1 MPRNSNRATTI
12 PFNKRLVLNRFMLH
26 LFEADNFDDLVMG
39 MKEPELEGWD
49 SDNISHFY
57 HFLSNRLFDRPKLSN
72 EMLRQYDE
80 NIVRH
85 TMRINL
91 KRKEPI
97 KWKYFQ
103 YLSLLF
109 TEIYLDRYFTDS
121 EALLNELNNF
131 LVSFNERE
139 NAQIDRYTL
148 EDLKKLAFWNATG
161 SGKTLLMHVNILQY
175 LHYFSKYRKENE
187 LNQII
192 LLTPKEDLSIQHLRE
207 FELSGIDAEL
217 FDKDQ
222 GSLFRQ
228 QSVTI
233 INIQRIREESG
244 EKTVAVD
251 TFEGNNL
258 VLVDEGHRGS
268 SGQEWKRMRDRL
280 SEQGFAFEYS
290 ATFGQAVSGNK
301 DLQQEYAKCI
311 LFDYSYRYFY
321 KDGFGKDF
329 QILNLADD
337 SNEDIRRLYLTACL
351 VTFYQQLKLYRDREH
366 SIRPFLIEKPLLVF
380 VGSSVNAIRTERGK
394 KVSDVTDVLLF
405 IAQFA
410 KEEKRSISYI
420 ERLMNGNA
428 GLRDE
433 KGREIFRNAFTYLAT
448 LDMTPEA
455 LYADILS
462 TVFHASHSGAVLH
475 VVNLKGVDSEIALRL
490 GDNEPFGVIN
500 VGDAA
505 ALCKLCETYSDLHVT
520 EEQFRDSLFHR
531 LNERESKIHVLIGSK
546 KFTEGWSS
554 WRVSTMGLMNM
565 GRGEGSEIIQLFG
578 RGVRLKG
585 YGMSLKRSE
594 ALRLEN
600 TEIPPHIKVLETL
613 NIFGV
618 RADYMQQFREY
629 LEDEGIKTDNDKE
642 TIRLKVIPDYARRN
656 INLKTLDLKDIDI
669 NSFKKNGPKPALE
682 PATEEMNLK
691 VILNWYPRIQR
702 TESRKQSS
710 SQVAVLPDVM
720 DECKLEPIH
729 LAFMDLER
737 IYFELQKFKNE
748 RAWYNLKLSKENI
761 KELLNRQDWY
771 ILYIPKAEM
780 VFDSFQKV
788 KRWEEIAVA
797 LLKKY
802 CEQYYWYRKKEWEEY
817 FTEYRDLNEGDKNFI
832 REYRVTYDTSETTL
846 KTKLEQLQKMLESN
860 NMRPVQHGT
869 MEIFD
874 FEQHLYKP
882 LIHLEGNVA
891 SVSPP
896 PLNKGEYQFVDDLR
910 AYYEQNKSF
919 FQDKELYLLR
929 NQSRGKGIGFFEAGN
944 FHPDFIVWILYQG
957 KQYITFVDPKGI
969 RNMSVYDKKIQ
980 FYQTVKEK
988 EATLGNSS
996 IVLNSFIISNTEYV
1010 NLLNTGTKLSKEEL
1024 EKFNVLFQ
1032 VEDKATY
1039 IGKMINKILA

>member
-1 MPRNSNRATTI
+1 MPRNTNRAITI

-26 LFEADNFDDLVMG
+26 LFEADDFDALVMG

-57 HFLSNRLFDRPKLSN
+57 HFLSNRLFNRPKLSN

-175 LHYFSKYRKENE
+175 LHYFSKHRKENE

-217 FDKDQ
+217 FDKNQ

-280 SEQGFAFEYS
+280 SEHGFAFEYS

-490 GDNEPFGVIN
+490 
-500 VGDAA
+500 
-505 ALCKLCETYSDLHVT
+505 
-520 EEQFRDSLFHR
+520 
-531 LNERESKIHVLIGSK
+531 
-546 KFTEGWSS
+546 
-554 WRVSTMGLMNM
+554 
-565 GRGEGSEIIQLFG
+565 EIMSHLE
-578 RGVRLKG
+578 LSMW
-585 YGMSLKRSE
+585 GMLQ
-594 ALRLEN
+594 
-600 TEIPPHIKVLETL
+600 H
-613 NIFGV
+613 
-618 RADYMQQFREY
+618 
-629 LEDEGIKTDNDKE
+629 
-642 TIRLKVIPDYARRN
+642 YAN
-656 INLKTLDLKDIDI
+656 
-669 NSFKKNGPKPALE
+669 
-682 PATEEMNLK
+682 
-691 VILNWYPRIQR
+691 Y
-702 TESRKQSS
+702 
-710 SQVAVLPDVM
+710 
-720 DECKLEPIH
+720 
-729 LAFMDLER
+729 
-737 IYFELQKFKNE
+737 
-748 RAWYNLKLSKENI
+748 
-761 KELLNRQDWY
+761 
-771 ILYIPKAEM
+771 
-780 VFDSFQKV
+780 V
-788 KRWEEIAVA
+788 KRILICM
-797 LLKKY
+797 LLKKS
-802 CEQYYWYRKKEWEEY
+802 
-817 FTEYRDLNEGDKNFI
+817 L
-832 REYRVTYDTSETTL
+832 
-846 KTKLEQLQKMLESN
+846 
-860 NMRPVQHGT
+860 
-869 MEIFD
+869 
-874 FEQHLYKP
+874 
-882 LIHLEGNVA
+882 
-891 SVSPP
+891 
-896 PLNKGEYQFVDDLR
+896 
-910 AYYEQNKSF
+910 
-919 FQDKELYLLR
+919 
-929 NQSRGKGIGFFEAGN
+929 GI
-944 FHPDFIVWILYQG
+944 LC
-957 KQYITFVDPKGI
+957 
-969 RNMSVYDKKIQ
+969 
-980 FYQTVKEK
+980 
-988 EATLGNSS
+988 S
-996 IVLNSFIISNTEYV
+996 I
-1010 NLLNTGTKLSKEEL
+1010 G
-1024 EKFNVLFQ
+1024 
-1032 VEDKATY
+1032 
-1039 IGKMINKILA
+1039 

>member
-1 MPRNSNRATTI
+1 M
-12 PFNKRLVLNRFMLH
+12 FH
-26 LFEADNFDDLVMG
+26 LFGTDNFDDFVRG

-49 SDNISHFY
+49 TDNISHFY
-57 HFLSNRLFDRPKLSN
+57 HFLANRPFECRKLSN

-91 KRKEPI
+91 RRSETV

-109 TEIYLDRYFTDS
+109 TEIYLDRYFSDP
-121 EALLNELNNF
+121 EALLNELNDF
-131 LVSFNERE
+131 LDIFNAME
-139 NAQIDRYTL
+139 NAQVDKYNRN
-148 EDLKKLAFWNATG
+148 DLKKLAFWNATG

-175 LHYFSKYRKENE
+175 LHYLSKYRKESE
-187 LNQII
+187 LSHII
-192 LLTPKEDLSIQHLRE
+192 LLTPKEDLSIQHLME
-207 FELSGIDAEL
+207 FELSGIEAEL
-217 FDKDQ
+217 FDKEQ

-268 SGQEWKRMRDRL
+268 SGQEWRKMRDRL
-280 SEQGFAFEYS
+280 SEQGFVFEYS

-351 VTFYQQLKLYRDREH
+351 VTFYQQLKLYQEQER

-380 VGSSVNAIRTERGK
+380 VGSSVNAVRTERGK

-420 ERLMNGNA
+420 ERLMNGQA

-433 KGREIFRNAFTYLAT
+433 KGREIFRNAFTYLTT
-448 LDMTPEA
+448 LEMSPEA
-455 LYADILS
+455 LYMDMLS
-462 TVFHASHSGAVLH
+462 TVFHANHSGAVLH
-475 VVNLKGVDSEIALRL
+475 VVNLKSVDSEIALRL
-490 GDNEPFGVIN
+490 GDNTPFGVIN

-505 ALCKLCETYSDLHVT
+505 ALCKLCETYPDLHVT
-520 EEQFRDSLFHR
+520 EEQFRDSLFHQ
-531 LNERESKIHVLIGSK
+531 LNERESDIHVLIGSK

-565 GRGEGSEIIQLFG
+565 GRGEGAEIIQLFG

-600 TEIPPHIKVLETL
+600 IEIPPHIKILETL

-629 LEDEGIKTDNDKE
+629 LEDEGIKTDDDRKK
-642 TIRLKVIPDYARRN
+642 ILLKVIPDYARRK
-656 INLKTLDLKDIDI
+656 INLKTLVLKDIDS
-669 NSFKKNGPKPALE
+669 NSFKRKGPKISLE
-682 PATEEMNLK
+682 PPTEEMNLK
-691 VILNWYPRIQR
+691 VVLNWYPKIQR
-702 TESRKQSS
+702 VESSKQSS
-710 SQVAVLPDVM
+710 SPAIAVPDVM
-720 DECKLEPIH
+720 DECKLDFKH
-729 LAFMDLER
+729 LSFMDMER
-737 IYFELQKFKNE
+737 IYFEMQKFKNE
-748 RAWYNLKLSKENI
+748 RSWYNIKLSRENI
-761 KELLNRQDWY
+761 EELLSRQDWY

-780 VFDSFQKV
+780 NFDSFRKV
-788 KRWEEIAVA
+788 KQWEDIAIA

-802 CEQYYWYRKKEWEEY
+802 CEQYYLYRKKEWEAP
-817 FTEYRDLNEGDKNFI
+817 FTEYRDLSENDKNFI
-832 REYRVTYDTSETTL
+832 REYRVTYRSSETSL
-846 KTKLEQLQKMLESN
+846 AEKLEQLKKLLESN
-860 NMRPVQHGT
+860 KMKHVQHGT
-869 MEIFD
+869 LEIFE

-882 LIHLEGNVA
+882 LIYLEGDLA

-896 PLNKGEYQFVDDLR
+896 PLNKGEYQFINDLR
-910 AYYEQNKSF
+910 AYCEQNKNF
-919 FQDKELYLLR
+919 FKDKQLYLLR

-944 FHPDFIVWILYQG
+944 FYPDFILWILYRG

-980 FYQTVKEK
+980 FYRTIKEK
-988 EATLGNSS
+988 EAELGDSS
-996 IVLNSFIISNTEYV
+996 IVLNSFIISNTEYA

-1024 EKFNVLFQ
+1024 DKFHILFQ
-1032 VEDKATY
+1032 IEDRETY
-1039 IGKMINKILA
+1039 IGNMINKILP